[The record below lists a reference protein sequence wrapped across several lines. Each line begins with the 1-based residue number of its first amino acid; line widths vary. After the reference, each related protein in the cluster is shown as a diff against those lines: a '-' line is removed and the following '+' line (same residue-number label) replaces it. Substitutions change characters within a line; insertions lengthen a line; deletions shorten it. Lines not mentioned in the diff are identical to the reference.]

1 MTKINSSKKKRKHWA
16 VAINN
21 SSKKLQFLQQLT
33 NGPIPLE
40 FEELRGLHGA
50 IFSKLELNRFMDE
63 EERHESKTITKD
75 TVQSL
80 KSMSSGEQKK
90 ALLKYILAADPD
102 FIVLDNPF
110 DNLDVESQAQLAQ
123 SLQTISEHTQLV
135 QIVSRKTDLLHFL
148 THFVAL
154 EGETLKTYAS
164 ASKLEHF
171 LDSPIGPIFQGRIP
185 GSPGTAQFD
194 GEVLISLKN
203 ISVSYDGRPILKNIN
218 WKIRPG
224 SFWQLVG
231 KNGSGKTTLLSM
243 ITGENSK
250 GYGQELYLFGKK
262 KGSGESI
269 WDIKKNIGYFTPS
282 MVDKFSGHHIAIN
295 MLISGLTD
303 SVGLYLRPTEVQLQL
318 AKEWLKLINMWDLK
332 DVYFHDLSMG
342 QQRLLMTIRAMIKH
356 PPLLILDEPTAGLD
370 DQSAALF
377 VALTNKI
384 AEESRTAIIF
394 VSHRE
399 EPGLRP
405 QYIFQLEQTEQG
417 SEGKIVKTPLDNESL
432 TQITVQEK

>member
-1 MTKINSSKKKRKHWA
+1 MTIIDPAKKKGKHWA
-16 VAINN
+16 IAINN
-21 SSKKLQFLQQLT
+21 SSKKLQLLEWLT
-33 NGPIPLE
+33 SGPLPPE
-40 FEELRGLHGA
+40 FEELKGLQGA
-50 IFSKLELNRFMDE
+50 LFSKLELTRFMDE
-63 EERHESKTITKD
+63 EERHESKAITKD
-75 TVQSL
+75 TPQSL

-90 ALLKYILAADPD
+90 ALLKYILSSHPD

-110 DNLDVESQAQLAQ
+110 DNLDVESQVQLAQ
-123 SLQTISEHTQLV
+123 SLQSISEHTRLI
-135 QIVSRKTDLLHFL
+135 QIVSRKIDLLPFIS
-148 THFVAL
+148 HFV
-154 EGETLKTYAS
+154 S
-164 ASKLEHF
+164 
-171 LDSPIGPIFQGRIP
+171 LDGDILRTHGSVSELDKFFNVPINPVFQGNIP
-185 GSPGTAQFD
+185 KALNIIPID
-194 GEVLISLKN
+194 GEVLIALKN

-218 WKIRPG
+218 WEIRPG

-250 GYGQELYLFGKK
+250 GYGQELYIFGKK

-342 QQRLLMTIRAMIKH
+342 QQRLLMTVRAMIKH

-370 DQSAALF
+370 DKSAALF

-384 AEESRTAIIF
+384 ARESKTAIIF

-417 SEGKIVKTPLDNESL
+417 SKGKIIKTPLNHSS
-432 TQITVQEK
+432 

>member
-1 MTKINSSKKKRKHWA
+1 
-16 VAINN
+16 
-21 SSKKLQFLQQLT
+21 
-33 NGPIPLE
+33 
-40 FEELRGLHGA
+40 
-50 IFSKLELNRFMDE
+50 
-63 EERHESKTITKD
+63 
-75 TVQSL
+75 
-80 KSMSSGEQKK
+80 
-90 ALLKYILAADPD
+90 
-102 FIVLDNPF
+102 
-110 DNLDVESQAQLAQ
+110 
-123 SLQTISEHTQLV
+123 
-135 QIVSRKTDLLHFL
+135 
-148 THFVAL
+148 
-154 EGETLKTYAS
+154 
-164 ASKLEHF
+164 
-171 LDSPIGPIFQGRIP
+171 
-185 GSPGTAQFD
+185 
-194 GEVLISLKN
+194 
-203 ISVSYDGRPILKNIN
+203 PILKNIN
-218 WKIRPG
+218 WKIRSG
-224 SFWQLVG
+224 SFWQLIG

-243 ITGENSK
+243 IIGENNK
-250 GYGQELYLFGKK
+250 GYGQELYIFGKK

-282 MVDKFSGHHIAIN
+282 MVDKFSGHHSAIN

-318 AKEWLKLINMWDLK
+318 AKEWLRLINMLDLK

-342 QQRLLMTIRAMIKH
+342 QQRLLMTVRAMIKH

>member
-1 MTKINSSKKKRKHWA
+1 MTIIDPAKKKGKHWA
-16 VAINN
+16 IAISN
-21 SSKKLQFLQQLT
+21 SSKKLQLLEWLT
-33 NGPIPLE
+33 SGPLPPE
-40 FEELRGLHGA
+40 FEELKGLQGA
-50 IFSKLELNRFMDE
+50 LFSKLELTRFMDE
-63 EERHESKTITKD
+63 EERHESKAITKD
-75 TVQSL
+75 TPQSL

-90 ALLKYILAADPD
+90 ALLKYILSSHPD

-123 SLQTISEHTQLV
+123 SLQSISEHTRLI
-135 QIVSRKTDLLHFL
+135 QIVSRKIDLLPFIS
-148 THFVAL
+148 HFV
-154 EGETLKTYAS
+154 S
-164 ASKLEHF
+164 
-171 LDSPIGPIFQGRIP
+171 LDGDILRTHGSVSELDKFFNVPINPVFQGNIP
-185 GSPGTAQFD
+185 KALNIIPID
-194 GEVLISLKN
+194 GEVLIALKN

-218 WKIRPG
+218 WEILPG

-250 GYGQELYLFGKK
+250 GYGQELYIFGKK

-342 QQRLLMTIRAMIKH
+342 QQRLLMTVRAMIKH

-370 DQSAALF
+370 DKSAALF

-384 AEESRTAIIF
+384 ARESKTAIIF

-417 SEGKIVKTPLDNESL
+417 SKGKIIKTPLNHSS
-432 TQITVQEK
+432 

>member
-1 MTKINSSKKKRKHWA
+1 MTIIDPAKKKGKHWA
-16 VAINN
+16 IAISN
-21 SSKKLQFLQQLT
+21 SSKKLQLLEWLT
-33 NGPIPLE
+33 SGPLPPE
-40 FEELRGLHGA
+40 FEELKGLQGA
-50 IFSKLELNRFMDE
+50 LFSKLELTRFMDE
-63 EERHESKTITKD
+63 EERHESKAITKD
-75 TVQSL
+75 TPQSL

-90 ALLKYILAADPD
+90 ALLKYILSSHPD

-123 SLQTISEHTQLV
+123 SLQSISEHTRLI
-135 QIVSRKTDLLHFL
+135 QIVSRKIDLLPFIS
-148 THFVAL
+148 HFV
-154 EGETLKTYAS
+154 S
-164 ASKLEHF
+164 
-171 LDSPIGPIFQGRIP
+171 LDGDILRTHGSVSELDKFFNVPINPVFQGNIP
-185 GSPGTAQFD
+185 KALNIIPID
-194 GEVLISLKN
+194 GEVLIALKN

-218 WKIRPG
+218 WEIRPG

-250 GYGQELYLFGKK
+250 GYGQELYIFGKK

-342 QQRLLMTIRAMIKH
+342 QQRLLMTVRAMIKH

-370 DQSAALF
+370 DKSAALF

-384 AEESRTAIIF
+384 ARESKTAIIF

-417 SEGKIVKTPLDNESL
+417 SKGKIIKTPLNHSS
-432 TQITVQEK
+432 

>member
-1 MTKINSSKKKRKHWA
+1 MAKIIPSKKNRKHWA
-16 VAINN
+16 IAINN
-21 SSKKLQFLQQLT
+21 SSKKLQLLEWLT
-33 NGPIPLE
+33 DGPIPPV
-40 FEELRGLHGA
+40 FEELGGLHGA
-50 IFSKLELNRFMDE
+50 IFSKLELDRFMDE
-63 EERHESKTITKD
+63 EERHESKAITKD
-75 TVQSL
+75 TPQSL

-90 ALLKYILAADPD
+90 ALLNYILGADPD

-110 DNLDVESQAQLAQ
+110 DNLDVESQAHLVQ
-123 SLQTISEHTQLV
+123 SLQTISEHTQLI
-135 QIVSRKTDLLHFL
+135 QIVSRKIDLLPFM
-148 THFVAL
+148 THFVSL
-154 EGETLKTYAS
+154 DGEILKTHTS
-164 ASKLEHF
+164 VSELEKF
-171 LDSPIGPIFQGRIP
+171 FNIPIDPVFQENIP
-185 GSPGTAQFD
+185 KALNTIPFD
-194 GEVLISLKN
+194 GEVLIALKN

-218 WKIRPG
+218 WEIRPG

-250 GYGQELYLFGKK
+250 GYGQDLYIFGKK

-269 WDIKKNIGYFTPS
+269 WDIRKNIGYFTPS

-318 AKEWLKLINMWDLK
+318 AKEWLKLINMWALK

-342 QQRLLMTIRAMIKH
+342 QQRLLMTVRAMIKH
-356 PPLLILDEPTAGLD
+356 PLLLILDEPTTGLD
-370 DQSAALF
+370 DKSAALF

-384 AEESRTAIIF
+384 AKESKTAIIF
-394 VSHRE
+394 VSHRK

-405 QYIFQLEQTEQG
+405 QYIFQLERTEKG
-417 SEGKIVKTPLDNESL
+417 SEGKIIKTPLDH
-432 TQITVQEK
+432 